1 MRTQPDC
8 LEFVKLALEDFRGNS
23 NILTG
28 VGILLKDTFRKISE
42 EKDVQTVKNMC
53 SFMSIVQEK
62 IPEKF
67 ALKSKEL
74 AILLNCENVTIRAHA
89 IKMFGETL

>member
-1 MRTQPDC
+1 
-8 LEFVKLALEDFRGNS
+8 
-23 NILTG
+23 
-28 VGILLKDTFRKISE
+28 
-42 EKDVQTVKNMC
+42 
-53 SFMSIVQEK
+53 MSLVQEK

-74 AILLNCENVTIRAHA
+74 AALLNCENVAIRAHA

>member
-1 MRTQPDC
+1 
-8 LEFVKLALEDFRGNS
+8 
-23 NILTG
+23 
-28 VGILLKDTFRKISE
+28 
-42 EKDVQTVKNMC
+42 
-53 SFMSIVQEK
+53 MSLVQEK

-74 AILLNCENVTIRAHA
+74 AALLNCENVSIRAHA